1 MAWNI
6 LRQDNYF
13 SDLIYLMVRQYG
25 FDVDAIEENTGLNP
39 LAMAITK
46 GDLHLAEYLVGF
58 IFSETIL
65 QET

>member
-1 MAWNI
+1 
-6 LRQDNYF
+6 
-13 SDLIYLMVRQYG
+13 MVRQYG

-58 IFSETIL
+58 IFSETIF

>member
-1 MAWNI
+1 MAWNTF
-6 LRQDNYF
+6 RQPYYF

-58 IFSETIL
+58 VFSETMF

>member
-13 SDLIYLMVRQYG
+13 SDLIYLMVGQYG